1 MDFSI
6 ACSTRQD
13 SQRSFLIE
21 EKAPFSP
28 IYTLIHG
35 IPSLYSSDHAN
46 WAIRRLLLIIWL
58 HRFFLDSFAVE
69 ARICCF
75 VSKVVGWLLRS
86 LHARAILSNAY
97 IMHSVELREDLN

>member
-13 SQRSFLIE
+13 FQRSFLIE

-35 IPSLYSSDHAN
+35 ILSLYSSDHAN

-58 HRFFLDSFAVE
+58 HRFFLDIFAVE

-86 LHARAILSNAY
+86 LHAPAILSNAY
-97 IMHSVELREDLN
+97 IMHSVELRGI